1 MVTMGSVL
9 VVVASTLTGGLR
21 NMSVLESIHPST
33 NNDTAQCALPKGDQ
47 CAALDA
53 TILPLHFIVP
63 WGLTLSVL
71 VCMGMPSV
79 LLWGKDKE
87 QGMRVFAGNLFQYL
101 GLLLCS
107 LAFANRTTVSFA
119 LTLHSCTRLLLSTA
133 HSGGWLALLVLLG
146 LQLSDGPPVSV
157 VPWIG
162 GQEGTIRC
170 AYLSHLTG
178 CVLPDLVLGLLRCL
192 IASARYIHVS
202 GDTSI

>member
-1 MVTMGSVL
+1 MVALGSVL

-21 NMSVLESIHPST
+21 NTTVMPPANT
-33 NNDTAQCALPKGDQ
+33 TGQCSLPKGDP

-53 TILPLHFIVP
+53 TIQPLHFIVP
-63 WGLTLSVL
+63 WAITLSVL
-71 VCMGMPSV
+71 VCVGMPSV
-79 LLWGKDKE
+79 LLWGREKE
-87 QGMRVFAGNLFQYL
+87 EGMRTFAGSLFQYL

-107 LAFANRTTVSFA
+107 LVLANRTTVSFT
-119 LTLHSCTRLLLSTA
+119 LTLHSCTRLLLSV
-133 HSGGWLALLVLLG
+133 HWGGCLALLLLLG

-157 VPWIG
+157 VPWVG
-162 GQEGTIRC
+162 GQEGTLGC